1 MTINRRVAIRRLAIL
16 SVGTAFLPSCLQHG
30 ARPAVTLK
38 NLTVNGDQ
46 AKLLE
51 ELTAALIPSDETPG
65 AREISAHLFVLK
77 MVDDCMSKADQEKF
91 MKGLSAFDAVSGASS
106 GKAFAEASAE
116 QRAALLAAV
125 EGGKGPGG
133 KDGELGFFYTAVKR
147 LTIQAYTSSQF
158 YLTKV
163 QVYELVPGRFHGC
176 VPVKGQPVA
185 A

>member
-16 SVGTAFLPSCLQHG
+16 SVGAALLPSCLHHH

-38 NLTVNGDQ
+38 NLTVDGDQ

-51 ELTAALIPSDETPG
+51 ELTATLIPSDDGPG
-65 AREISAHLFVLK
+65 AREISAYLFVLK
-77 MVDDCMSKADQEKF
+77 MVDDCMSKADQSTF
-91 MKGLSAFDAVSGASS
+91 MKGLAVFDDAS
-106 GKAFAEASAE
+106 GKAFAGASAE
-116 QRAALLAAV
+116 QRAALLTLID
-125 EGGKGPGG
+125 GGKGPGG
-133 KDGELGFFYTAVKR
+133 KPPGEELSFFYAAVKR

-176 VPVKGQPVA
+176 VPVKGQPA
-185 A
+185 AA